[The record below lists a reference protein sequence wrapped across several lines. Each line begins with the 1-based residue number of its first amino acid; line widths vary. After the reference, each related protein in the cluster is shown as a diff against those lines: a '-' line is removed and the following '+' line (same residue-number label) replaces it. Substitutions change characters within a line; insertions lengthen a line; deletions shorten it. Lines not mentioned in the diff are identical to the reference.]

1 MSRLAIRQ
9 HPCHNTNSLKIK
21 NVREHSF
28 GGLNM
33 ENTNTTLTHS
43 RTFSKNQKW
52 VIASTSSGFAL
63 ENMDVLFLS
72 FAMSSMIG
80 QLHLSGGAA
89 GLIGSITNLGM
100 LFGGIIFGL
109 VGDRFGRVK
118 TFTYTIF
125 IFAFATAMMALA
137 NNIAVIY
144 LLRFLAGIGAGG
156 EYGVGISMIAE
167 SFHKNQIGK
176 MTSVAAIGGQVGAIL
191 AAVTAALVIPHL
203 GWHALFLVGIVPV
216 VLTYFVR
223 RHLTETAE
231 FVQAK
236 QQETE
241 STTKAVFKYMFSS
254 PKLAYQS
261 FALMIMTTVQ
271 IAGYFGLMNWLPIIV
286 QKQLGLNVSGSS
298 LWMISTIIGMS
309 LGMMTFGSILDFFGP
324 RRAFGIFL
332 IASAA
337 MVFTITL
344 AHNTVSLLIIGAI
357 VGFFSN
363 GMFGGYGAVI
373 SRLYPTEIRSTA
385 NNVIVNI
392 GRAVGGFSS
401 VVIGILMDHY
411 SLTVVMGFLSILYIV
426 SFITMITLPGLKQL
440 NSRQKA

>member
-1 MSRLAIRQ
+1 
-9 HPCHNTNSLKIK
+9 
-21 NVREHSF
+21 
-28 GGLNM
+28 M
-33 ENTNTTLTHS
+33 ENTKASLTHS
-43 RTFSKNQKW
+43 HTFTKNQKW

-100 LFGGIIFGL
+100 LFGGVIFGL

-125 IFAFATAMMALA
+125 IFAFATAMMAFA
-137 NNIAVIY
+137 NNITLIY
-144 LLRFLAGIGAGG
+144 ILRFLAGIGAGG
-156 EYGVGISMIAE
+156 EYGVGISLIAE

-176 MTSVAAIGGQVGAIL
+176 MTSVAAIGGQIGAIL
-191 AAVTAALVIPHL
+191 AAVTAALVIPTL
-203 GWHALFLVGIVPV
+203 GWHALFLLGIVPV

-223 RHLTETAE
+223 RHLTETTE

-236 QQETE
+236 KAEKE
-241 STTKAVFKYMFSS
+241 STTSAVFKYMFSS

-298 LWMISTIIGMS
+298 LWMIATIIGMS
-309 LGMMTFGSILDFFGP
+309 LGMMTFGSILDYFGP

-332 IASAA
+332 LASAA

-411 SLTVVMGFLSILYIV
+411 SLTVVMGFLSVLYII
-426 SFITMITLPGLKQL
+426 SFVTMVTLPGLKKL
-440 NSRQKA
+440 SSRQTA